1 MTASAGITPVKAW
14 KLYLRLAIACW
25 LVVGLSIGLAQRQ
38 PPQRVV
44 ALDFNTSERIQED
57 DPLWRCKQM
66 GNHQCYPGEVVP

>member
-1 MTASAGITPVKAW
+1 VKLW
-14 KLYLRLAIACW
+14 RLYLKLGIMCW

-38 PPQRVV
+38 PPNRVV
-44 ALDFNTSERIQED
+44 HIDVQTQTLEGMRED